1 MLAANTA
8 QAEQA
13 ASSNTSATASAVVR
27 NGTGVVITQ
36 QDDNGGPDLLLDTD
50 EMILPKAAVQ
60 LLLQQDDWAGKLL
73 QHRSGAQLAV
83 DLDGNQFSLSEEL
96 EEADGNDI
104 SALYIEGGLGGR
116 ERWEPHTWSD
126 VEEYGSDLGAGD
138 RWCVVVR
145 TMSTLRRLGA

>member
-1 MLAANTA
+1 M
-8 QAEQA
+8 
-13 ASSNTSATASAVVR
+13 
-27 NGTGVVITQ
+27 
-36 QDDNGGPDLLLDTD
+36 D

-60 LLLQQDDWAGKLL
+60 LLLQQGDWAGKLL

-116 ERWEPHTWSD
+116 GRWETHTWSG
-126 VEEYGSDLGAGD
+126 VEEAMAATWGPVIGGV
-138 RWCVVVR
+138 WW
-145 TMSTLRRLGA
+145 